1 MLILSIFNSVVV
13 ALAVLVHYEFLRL
26 LSGILPRLRVRYRF
40 RIAFGVIGSLCGHT
54 AAIWIFA
61 FAYYFM
67 IHHMTVGTL
76 YGDPDLSLVTCAYFS
91 FTTYS
96 SLGYGDIVP
105 IGDLR
110 YLAGLE
116 ALTGLVMIAWTASFL
131 YYEMERYWRE

>member
-1 MLILSIFNSVVV
+1 MFVLSVFNSVVV

-26 LSGILPRLRVRYRF
+26 LSVMLPRLRVRYRF
-40 RIAFGVIGSLCGHT
+40 RIAFGVIGALCAHT

-67 IHHMTVGTL
+67 IHHMSAGTL
-76 YGDPDLSLVTCAYFS
+76 SGDPELGIVTCAYFS

-96 SLGYGDIVP
+96 SLGYGDVVP

-131 YYEMERYWRE
+131 YYEMQRYWRE